1 MKDIL
6 LYIIRALV
14 PRMLYGILG
23 YILASKY
30 NSKIY
35 DGTIASF
42 YNFLLYFIL
51 SLSLSLSLSLVLV
64 LLSPFLKPEP
74 PFLKPKIRVVVA

>member
-6 LYIIRALV
+6 LYIIRSLV
-14 PRMLYGILG
+14 PGMLYGILG

-30 NSKIY
+30 HSKIY

-51 SLSLSLSLSLVLV
+51 SLSLSLSRSCSTLSFPQTWT
-64 LLSPFLKPEP
+64 PFS
-74 PFLKPKIRVVVA
+74 